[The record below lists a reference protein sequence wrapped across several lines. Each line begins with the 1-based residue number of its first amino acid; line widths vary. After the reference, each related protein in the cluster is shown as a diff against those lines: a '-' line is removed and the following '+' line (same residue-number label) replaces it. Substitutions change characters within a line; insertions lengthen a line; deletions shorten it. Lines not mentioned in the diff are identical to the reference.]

1 MKVGL
6 RIDVDTFRGT
16 RHGVPRLLDLFR
28 DRAVSASFF
37 FSVGPDN
44 MGRHLFRLVRPSFFK
59 KMLRSKASSLYGWD
73 ILLKGTLWPG
83 PMIGKA
89 LGDIIRSASD
99 AGHEVGLHAWDH
111 HAWQAHMESM
121 TPEDIRRSL
130 ERGFETLAGIL
141 GRPPTCSAVPG
152 WKCNDLT
159 LLEKTRF
166 PFRYNSDCRG
176 GSVFYPLVHGKGLSQ
191 PQVPV
196 TLPTYDEV
204 IMRNGISDHTYN
216 DYMLSLLKP
225 DALNILAVHAE
236 VEGLARFSMFEE
248 FLTRARS
255 RGVSFVPLG
264 DLLPGPEGRASG
276 AMTRGSIQGREG
288 WVSWQSTDEPG
299 MTGGFRS

>member
-1 MKVGL
+1 MRVGI

-44 MGRHLFRLVRPSFFK
+44 MGRHLFRLLRPAFFK

-89 LGDIIRSASD
+89 LGDIIRSASV

-111 HAWQAHMESM
+111 HAWQARMESM
-121 TPEDIRRSL
+121 TPVDIRRSL
-130 ERGFETLAGIL
+130 ERGFETLAGII
-141 GRPPTCSAVPG
+141 GRPPTCSAAPG

-204 IMRNGISDHTYN
+204 IMRNGISDHAYN
-216 DYMLSLLKP
+216 DYMLSLLRP

-255 RGVSFVPLG
+255 RGVSFGPLG
-264 DLLPGPEGRASG
+264 DLLPGPEGKAFG
-276 AMTRGSIQGREG
+276 AMTRRPIRGREG
-288 WVSWQSTDEPG
+288 WVSWQSTDEPW
-299 MTGGFRS
+299 TAGGRRS